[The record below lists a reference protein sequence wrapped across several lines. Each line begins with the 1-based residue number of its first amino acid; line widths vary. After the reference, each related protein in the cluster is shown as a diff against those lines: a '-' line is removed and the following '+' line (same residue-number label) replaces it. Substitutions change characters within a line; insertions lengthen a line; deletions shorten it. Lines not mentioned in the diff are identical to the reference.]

1 MPIMT
6 FTMGQSRRSPEK
18 IKERSQKSKEKAREK
33 NKWNK
38 NSAHTFASSSG
49 SAPVESP
56 RRWRWRQKA
65 PEPGPAA
72 VAAKPGVFQLV
83 LEDHCAPPDASADC
97 QRHGTGCH
105 AISGEQ
111 WPAREIHFGDF
122 SEEDADDLQELTQD
136 NKWYDV
142 SRPPVA
148 QPQDGM

>member
-1 MPIMT
+1 MPLMT
-6 FTMGQSRRSPEK
+6 FTKGKSRRSQ
-18 IKERSQKSKEKAREK
+18 ERTTARQKKHQQKAREK
-33 NKWNK
+33 KKGNKR
-38 NSAHTFASSSG
+38 SAHTVASSSG

-83 LEDHCAPPDASADC
+83 LEDHFAPPDASADC
-97 QRHGTGCH
+97 QCHGTGCH

-111 WPAREIHFGDF
+111 RPAREIYFGDF
-122 SEEDADDLQELTQD
+122 SEEDADDWQELTQD

-142 SRPPVA
+142 SHPPVA